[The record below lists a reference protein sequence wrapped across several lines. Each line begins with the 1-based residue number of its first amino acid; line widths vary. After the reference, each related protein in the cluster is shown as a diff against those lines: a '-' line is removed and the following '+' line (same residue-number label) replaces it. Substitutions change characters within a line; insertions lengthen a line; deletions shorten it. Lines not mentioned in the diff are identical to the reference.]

1 MNMWCRHRQMRWQD
15 GFFELSGRVLE
26 VPPITESDIRSRSP
40 GTIDTV
46 VALSGDFSAAP
57 RAGKAGKHNS

>member
-1 MNMWCRHRQMRWQD
+1 MYCRLRRMRWQD
-15 GFFELSGRVLE
+15 GFSKLSGRVPE
-26 VPPITESDIRSRSP
+26 FPPNTGSDIRSRSP
-40 GTIDTV
+40 GIIDTV

>member
-1 MNMWCRHRQMRWQD
+1 VNMYCRLRRMGWQD
-15 GFFELSGRVLE
+15 GFSELSGRTFE
-26 VPPITESDIRSRSP
+26 FSPITESDIRSRSP
-40 GTIDTV
+40 GIIDTV